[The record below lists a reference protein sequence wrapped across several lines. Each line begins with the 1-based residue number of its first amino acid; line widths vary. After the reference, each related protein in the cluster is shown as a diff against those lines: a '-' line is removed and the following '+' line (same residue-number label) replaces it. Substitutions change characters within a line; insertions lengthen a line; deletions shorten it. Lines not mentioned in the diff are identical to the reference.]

1 MMFARVESL
10 PMRKLTWIALL
21 GIPFASLL
29 FIFVMRPLPPRH
41 LPSGHILMEVPGS
54 PQATN
59 NLPTVLALGP
69 DHRYLAVLNNGYG
82 AYTSDQKQSIAI
94 LDLASNRLTDYPESL
109 MASGAAQTF
118 FHGMAFSSDGR
129 HLYAS
134 VGSLTDPLGE
144 KRGNVGNGIL
154 VYDFDN
160 GKISG
165 STFLKMPPR
174 PKPPGKR
181 LQRDDMKN
189 VTFPAGLAVVPGKDG
204 DSLLVANN
212 LSDEAVL
219 VDAHGQV
226 QTRFDLSIWPR
237 IPSSLPF
244 GVVVSKDGSG
254 FVSLWNASRI
264 AELDLA
270 GGRVRR
276 MIELSLPASPIA
288 PGSHPTAML
297 LSPDERL
304 LYVTL
309 SNADEVVAID
319 RTSGEVVDHFSTKL
333 PGQVV
338 GGSAPNAL
346 ACSADGSHLFVAN
359 GISDSVAVFD
369 LKQTKA
375 ATQPA
380 AGFIPTQVFPT
391 ALAIVGNDLFI
402 ASAKGVTT
410 GPITTPLKKID
421 GVPEYPYLVPMI
433 HGSLARV
440 HLHNLDVQLA
450 NFTEQVLGSN
460 RIQGNENARPAQQL
474 PPIRHVIYVLK
485 ENRTYDQILGDLG
498 VGNGDPSLT
507 MYGEAITPNLHK
519 LARQFGVLDNFYDS
533 GDVSGDGHNWSTAA
547 TVTDYTEKVWPL
559 DYRGHERTYD
569 FQGEVLNEIPL
580 EDGNPDVNEPSTGY
594 LWTNL
599 AKNKLTYRVYGEFI
613 TTKWCNGNPGT
624 NLPGEGPPH
633 PEGDPCPN
641 SFIYPGESLPP
652 NVGSPHGS
660 ASPYPWPVPMFAR
673 SIPTK
678 PELREHFDARFPD
691 FETSYPDQLRADEFL
706 NEFDDFATSRKQGR
720 DTMPQFILLYL
731 PDDHTGG
738 VKKGYPTPS
747 ASVADND
754 LALGRVVEAV
764 SHSEYW
770 NDTAIFVI
778 EDDAQDGP
786 DHVDAHRSTA
796 FVISKYAPQKIESG
810 KTAPVI
816 DSTFYTT
823 VNMLR
828 TMETLLGLPPM
839 NNNDARAAFMGNLL
853 SGAGTQPPFSAD
865 RRNLENKLIYQ
876 VNAKDSEASRRLDFS
891 HPDASD
897 PGLLNSVLWKD
908 RMGSRPMPPPRHSAL
923 FEMRERLAILGN

>member
-1 MMFARVESL
+1 
-10 PMRKLTWIALL
+10 MRKLTWIALI
-21 GIPFASLL
+21 GIPLCSLL
-29 FIFVMRPLPPRH
+29 FVFVLRPMPSKN
-41 LPSGHILMEVPGS
+41 LPSGHLLTDVPGS
-54 PQATN
+54 PQPTN
-59 NLPTVLALGP
+59 NLPTVLTISP
-69 DHRYLAVLNNGYG
+69 DHRYVAALNNGYG
-82 AYTSDQKQSIAI
+82 SYTSDQKQSIAT
-94 LDLASNRLTDYPESL
+94 LDVAGNRLTDFPESL

-118 FHGMAFSSDGR
+118 FHGMAYSSDGR

-144 KRGNVGNGIL
+144 KKGNVGNGIL
-154 VYDFDN
+154 VYNFDN
-160 GKISG
+160 GQITG

-174 PKPPGKR
+174 PAPQGKR
-181 LQRDDMKN
+181 LLRNDMKN
-189 VTFPAGLAVVPGKDG
+189 VTFPAGLAVVAGKDG

-219 VDAHGQV
+219 LDARGEV
-226 QTRFDLSIWPR
+226 RARFDLSIWPR
-237 IPSSLPF
+237 LPSSLPF
-244 GVVVSKDGSG
+244 GVVVTRDGSSG

-276 MIELSLPASPIA
+276 MIELDLPSSPIA

-297 LSPDERL
+297 LSPDERF
-304 LYVTL
+304 LYVAL
-309 SNADEVVAID
+309 SNADEVVVIDCASGAI
-319 RTSGEVVDHFSTKL
+319 VNHLSTKL
-333 PGQVV
+333 PGQQI

-346 ACSADGSHLFVAN
+346 AFNTDGSRLFVAN
-359 GISDSVAVFD
+359 AISDSVAVFD
-369 LKQTKA
+369 LKQSGPKA
-375 ATQPA
+375 QSPL
-380 AGFIPTQVFPT
+380 GFIPTQVFPT
-391 ALAIVGNDLFI
+391 ALAVVGNDLLI
-402 ASAKGVTT
+402 ASAKGTTT
-410 GPITTPLKKID
+410 GPITTPLKKTD

-440 HLHNLDVQLA
+440 HLASLDAQL
-450 NFTEQVLGSN
+450 TRYTDQVLTSN
-460 RIQGNENARPAQQL
+460 RMQGNAPGAAAQKL

-507 MYGEAITPNLHK
+507 MYGEDITPNEHK

-533 GDVSGDGHNWSTAA
+533 GDVSGDGHMWSTAA

-580 EDGNPDVNEPSTGY
+580 EDGNPDVNEPATGY

-599 AKNKLTYRVYGEFI
+599 ARNKLTYRVYGEFI
-613 TTKWCNGNPGT
+613 TTKWCNGKPGT
-624 NLPGEGPPH
+624 NLPTEGPPH
-633 PEGDPCPN
+633 PEGDPCPK
-641 SFIYPGESLPP
+641 SFIYPGETLPK
-652 NVGSPHGS
+652 NVGAPHGS
-660 ASPYPWPVPMFAR
+660 SSPYPWPVPIFAR

-678 PELREHFDARFPD
+678 PELREHFDPHYPD

-706 NEFDDFATSRKQGR
+706 NEFDEFASQRKQGR
-720 DTMPQFILLYL
+720 DAMPQFILLYL

-764 SHSEYW
+764 SHSDYW

-796 FVISKYAPQKIESG
+796 FVISKYAPRRSEAG
-810 KTAPVI
+810 KSSPVV

-828 TMETLLGLPPM
+828 TMEILLSLPPM

-853 SGAGTQPPFSAD
+853 SGPGDQPPYTAD
-865 RRNLENKLIYQ
+865 RSKLENKRIFQ
-876 VNAKDSEASRRLDFS
+876 VNEKNSEASSRLDFS
-891 HPDASD
+891 RPDASD
-897 PGLLNSVLWKD
+897 AALLNSVLWKD
-908 RMGSRPMPPPRHSAL
+908 RMGAHPMPAPRRSAL
-923 FEMRERLAILGN
+923 FELRGRLAMLGN

>member
-1 MMFARVESL
+1 
-10 PMRKLTWIALL
+10 MRKLTWIALI
-21 GIPFASLL
+21 GIPLCSLL
-29 FIFVMRPLPPRH
+29 FVFVLRPAPSKN
-41 LPSGHILMEVPGS
+41 LPSGQLLMDVPGS

-59 NLPTVLALGP
+59 NLPTVLTVSP
-69 DHRYLAVLNNGYG
+69 DERYVAVLNNGYG
-82 AYTSDQKQSIAI
+82 SYTSDQKQSIAI
-94 LDLASNRLTDYPESL
+94 LDVASNRLTDFPESW
-109 MASGAAQTF
+109 MARGAAQTF
-118 FHGMAFSSDGR
+118 FHGMAYSSDGR

-144 KRGNVGNGIL
+144 KKGNVGNGIL
-154 VYDFDN
+154 VYNFDN
-160 GKISG
+160 GKVTG
-165 STFLKMPPR
+165 RTFLKMPPR
-174 PKPPGKR
+174 PGPQGKR
-181 LQRDDMKN
+181 LLRSDMKN
-189 VTFPAGLAVVPGKDG
+189 VTFPAGLAVIPGKDG

-219 VDAHGQV
+219 LNAQGEVKA
-226 QTRFDLSIWPR
+226 RFDLSIWPR
-237 IPSSLPF
+237 LPSSLPF
-244 GVVVSKDGSG
+244 GVVVTRDGSSG

-264 AELDLA
+264 AELDLT

-276 MIELSLPASPIA
+276 MLALDLPSSPVA

-304 LYVTL
+304 LYVAL
-309 SNADEVVAID
+309 SNADEVVVID
-319 RTSGEVVDHFSTKL
+319 RASGTVVHRLSTKL
-333 PGQVV
+333 PGQQV

-346 ACSADGSHLFVAN
+346 AFNADGSRLFVAN
-359 GISDSVAVFD
+359 AISDSVAVFD
-369 LKQTKA
+369 LKDSNPQA
-375 ATQPA
+375 QSPL
-380 AGFIPTQVFPT
+380 GFIPTQVFPT
-391 ALAIVGNDLFI
+391 ALAVVGNDLLI
-402 ASAKGVTT
+402 ASAKGTST
-410 GPITTPLKKID
+410 GPITTPLKKTD
-421 GVPEYPYLVPMI
+421 GVPEYAYLVPMI

-440 HLHNLDVQLA
+440 RLASLDTQLA
-450 NFTEQVLGSN
+450 RYSDQVLTSN
-460 RIQGNENARPAQQL
+460 RMQSNAETGTQKL

-507 MYGEAITPNLHK
+507 MYGEDITPNEHK

-533 GDVSGDGHNWSTAA
+533 GDVSGDGHMWSTAA

-580 EDGNPDVNEPSTGY
+580 EDGNPDVNEPATGY

-599 AKNKLTYRVYGEFI
+599 AGNKLSYRVYGEFI
-613 TTKWCNGNPGT
+613 TTKWCNGKPGT
-624 NLPGEGPPH
+624 NLPTAGPPH
-633 PEGDPCPN
+633 PEGDPCPK
-641 SFIYPGESLPP
+641 SFIYPGDTLPA
-652 NVGSPHGS
+652 NVGAPHGS
-660 ASPYPWPVPMFAR
+660 PSPYPWPVPIFAR

-678 PELREHFDARFPD
+678 PELREHFDPHFPD

-706 NEFDDFATSRKQGR
+706 NEFNEFTSQRKQGH

-738 VKKGYPTPS
+738 VKKGYPTPT

-764 SHSEYW
+764 SHSDYW

-786 DHVDAHRSTA
+786 DHVDAHRSIA
-796 FVISKYAPQKIESG
+796 FVISKYAPLRIEAG
-810 KTAPVI
+810 KNSPVV

-823 VNMLR
+823 VNMVR
-828 TMETLLGLPPM
+828 TMEILLGLPPM
-839 NNNDARAAFMGNLL
+839 NNNDARAAFMGKLL
-853 SGAGTQPPFSAD
+853 SGPGEQPPFTAD
-865 RRNLENKLIYQ
+865 RSNLENKRIFQ
-876 VNAKDSEASRRLDFS
+876 VNEKDSETTRRLDFS

-897 PGLLNSVLWKD
+897 AALLNSVLWKD
-908 RMGSRPMPPPRHSAL
+908 RMGTRPMPPPRRSAL
-923 FEMRERLAILGN
+923 FELRGRLTMLGD

>member
-1 MMFARVESL
+1 MMFARAEGL
-10 PMRKLTWIALL
+10 TMRKLTWIALL
-21 GIPFASLL
+21 GIPLCSLL
-29 FIFVMRPLPPRH
+29 FVFILRPVPSKNLS
-41 LPSGHILMEVPGS
+41 SGHLLMEVPGN
-54 PQATN
+54 PQPTN
-59 NLPTVLALGP
+59 NLPTVLAISP
-69 DHRYLAVLNNGYG
+69 DQRYVAVLNNGYG
-82 AYTSDQKQSIAI
+82 SYTSDQKQSIAI
-94 LDLASNRLTDYPESL
+94 LDVASNRLTDFPESL
-109 MASGAAQTF
+109 MGSGAAQTF
-118 FHGMAFSSDGR
+118 FHGMAYSSDGR

-144 KRGNVGNGIL
+144 KKGDVGNGIL
-154 VYDFDN
+154 VYNFAN
-160 GKISG
+160 GKITD

-174 PKPPGKR
+174 PAPQGKR
-181 LQRDDMKN
+181 LLRNDMKN
-189 VTFPAGLAVVPGKDG
+189 VTFPAGLAVVGGKDG

-212 LSDEAVL
+212 LSDEVVL
-219 VDAHGQV
+219 LDPHGQV
-226 QTRFDLSIWPR
+226 QARFDLSIWPR
-237 IPSSLPF
+237 MPSSLPF
-244 GVVVSKDGSG
+244 GVVVTRDGSTG

-264 AELDLA
+264 AELDLT
-270 GGRVRR
+270 GKHVRH
-276 MIELSLPASPIA
+276 MVELDLPSSPVA

-304 LYVTL
+304 LYVAL
-309 SNADEVVAID
+309 SNADEVAVID
-319 RTSGEVVDHFSTKL
+319 RASGTLVNHLHTKL
-333 PGQVV
+333 LGQQV

-346 ACSADGSHLFVAN
+346 AFNADGSRLFVAN
-359 GISDSVAVFD
+359 AISDSVAVFD
-369 LKQTKA
+369 LRQSNPQA
-375 ATQPA
+375 QFPI
-380 AGFIPTQVFPT
+380 GFIPTQVFPT
-391 ALAIVGNDLFI
+391 ALAVVGNDLLI
-402 ASAKGVTT
+402 ASAKGTTT
-410 GPITTPLKKID
+410 GPITHPLKMTGGI
-421 GVPEYPYLVPMI
+421 PEYPYLVPMI

-440 HLHNLDVQLA
+440 HLESLDSQLA
-450 NFTEQVLGSN
+450 RYTDQVLTSN
-460 RIQGNENARPAQQL
+460 RMQGNATEAQKL

-507 MYGEAITPNLHK
+507 MYGEAITPNEHK

-533 GDVSGDGHNWSTAA
+533 GDVSGDGHMWSTAA

-580 EDGNPDVNEPSTGY
+580 EDGNPDVNEPVTGY

-599 AKNKLTYRVYGEFI
+599 ARNKLTYRVYGEFI
-613 TTKWCNGNPGT
+613 TTKWCNGKPGT
-624 NLPGEGPPH
+624 NLPTEGPPH
-633 PEGDPCPN
+633 PEGDPCPK
-641 SFIYPGESLPP
+641 SFLYPGETLPG
-652 NVGSPHGS
+652 NVGAPHGS
-660 ASPYPWPVPMFAR
+660 ASPYPWPVPIFAR

-678 PELREHFDARFPD
+678 PELREHFDPHYPD

-706 NEFDDFATSRKQGR
+706 NEFDQFASQRKQGG
-720 DTMPQFILLYL
+720 DAMPQFILLYL

-764 SHSEYW
+764 SHSDYW

-796 FVISKYAPQKIESG
+796 FVISKYAPRRSAAGRNSPI
-810 KTAPVI
+810 V

-828 TMETLLGLPPM
+828 TMEVLLGLPPM

-853 SGAGTQPPFSAD
+853 SGPGDQPPFTAD
-865 RRNLENKLIYQ
+865 RSNLENKRIFQ

-897 PGLLNSVLWKD
+897 AALLNSVLWKD
-908 RMGSRPMPPPRHSAL
+908 RMGGRPMPPPRRSAL
-923 FEMRERLAILGN
+923 FELRGRLALLGN

>member
-1 MMFARVESL
+1 
-10 PMRKLTWIALL
+10 
-21 GIPFASLL
+21 
-29 FIFVMRPLPPRH
+29 
-41 LPSGHILMEVPGS
+41 
-54 PQATN
+54 
-59 NLPTVLALGP
+59 VLALSP

-82 AYTSDQKQSIAI
+82 SYTSDQKQSIAI
-94 LDLASNRLTDYPESL
+94 LDLASNRLTDFPESL

-118 FHGMAFSSDGR
+118 FHGLAFSSDGR

-144 KRGNVGNGIL
+144 KKGNVGNGIL
-154 VYDFDN
+154 IYDFDE
-160 GKISG
+160 GKIHG
-165 STFLKMPPR
+165 SSFLKMPPR
-174 PKPPGKR
+174 PKPQGKR

-204 DSLLVANN
+204 DSLLLANN

-219 VDAHGQV
+219 LDLHGQV
-226 QTRFDLSIWPR
+226 KTRFDLSIWPR
-237 IPSSLPF
+237 MPSSLPF
-244 GVVVSKDGSG
+244 GVVVTKDGSTG

-270 GGRVRR
+270 SGRVLR
-276 MIELSLPASPIA
+276 MIELSLPTSPNDA
-288 PGSHPTAML
+288 GSHPTAML
-297 LSPDERL
+297 LSPDEHL
-304 LYVTL
+304 LYVAL
-309 SNADEVVAID
+309 SNADEVVVVD
-319 RTSGEVVDHFSTKL
+319 RANGVVVDHLSTKL

-346 ACSADGSHLFVAN
+346 ALSSDGSRLFVAN
-359 GISDSVAVFD
+359 AISDSVSVFD
-369 LKQTKA
+369 LKDSKTGPKS
-375 ATQPA
+375 A

-391 ALAIVGNDLFI
+391 ALAVFGNDLFI
-402 ASAKGVTT
+402 ASAKGTST

-421 GVPEYPYLVPMI
+421 GVPDYPYLVPMI

-440 HLHNLDVQLA
+440 HLQNLDVQLA
-450 NFTEQVLGSN
+450 SYTEQVLASN
-460 RIQGNENARPAQQL
+460 RIEGKQSDVPGKKL

-498 VGNGDPSLT
+498 VGNGDASLT
-507 MYGEAITPNLHK
+507 MYGEAITPNEHK

-533 GDVSGDGHNWSTAA
+533 GDVSGDGHVWSTAA

-599 AKNKLTYRVYGEFI
+599 ARNKLTYRVYGEFI
-613 TTKWCNGNPGT
+613 TTKWCNGKPGT
-624 NLPGEGPPH
+624 NLPTEGPPH
-633 PEGDPCPN
+633 PEGDPCPK
-641 SFIYPGESLPP
+641 SFIDAGEKLPP
-652 NVGSPHGS
+652 NVGDPHDS
-660 ASPYPWPVPMFAR
+660 ASPYPWPVPIFAR
-673 SIPTK
+673 SIATK
-678 PELREHFDARFPD
+678 PELREHFDTHYPD

-706 NEFDDFATSRKQGR
+706 NEFGEFAASRKQGR

-796 FVISKYAPQKIESG
+796 FVISKFSPLRIGEG
-810 KTAPVI
+810 KTVPVV
-816 DSTFYTT
+816 DSAFYTT
-823 VNMLR
+823 INMLR
-828 TMETLLGLPPM
+828 TMEILLGLPPM

-853 SGAGTQPPFSAD
+853 SGPGDQPPFTAD
-865 RRNLENKLIYQ
+865 RRNLDNKLIFQ
-876 VNAKDSEASRRLDFS
+876 VNAKDSEASARLDFS

-897 PGLLNSVLWKD
+897 AALLNSVLWRD
-908 RMGSRPMPPPRHSAL
+908 RMGMQPMPAPRHSAL
-923 FEMRERLAILGN
+923 FELRERLAFLGN